1 MNQRKY
7 ILTVLIL
14 TFYVGFT
21 SCSNYTG
28 DKSLD
33 GKIIGD
39 SSANSTQNTNVATTD
54 SLTLQK
60 NKLTKI
66 YTQAIAEF
74 IKAVYKKSKT
84 SFDTLYFGK
93 HTFGQADDF
102 PDIELPKTI
111 EKTQIRLIEPEV
123 GQHMRAERKSFVY
136 VNLMGWVDNKQA
148 EFVFVVLANG
158 AEHQYDYFI
167 NFNYNISSDSYELD
181 RIELENYIQLS
192 GQKPKRTTIY
202 KDDKYVMDK

>member
-1 MNQRKY
+1 
-7 ILTVLIL
+7 
-14 TFYVGFT
+14 
-21 SCSNYTG
+21 
-28 DKSLD
+28 
-33 GKIIGD
+33 
-39 SSANSTQNTNVATTD
+39 
-54 SLTLQK
+54 
-60 NKLTKI
+60 
-66 YTQAIAEF
+66 
-74 IKAVYKKSKT
+74 
-84 SFDTLYFGK
+84 
-93 HTFGQADDF
+93 
-102 PDIELPKTI
+102 
-111 EKTQIRLIEPEV
+111 
-123 GQHMRAERKSFVY
+123 MRAERKSFVY